1 MKVLDLGT
9 GEEKGAGETGELCF
23 QVPQVKIVAVLIEFD
38 TNMVDRL
45 CLGTSRLKRQQQRL

>member
-23 QVPQVKIVAVLIEFD
+23 QGPEVKIVVVLIEID
-38 TNMVDRL
+38 NY
-45 CLGTSRLKRQQQRL
+45 GG